1 MAGKPGVGIS
11 AMDRCSCFVG
21 VWARVTYLWLLPGLL
36 VIFVVL
42 LTDRI
47 LIQLLETKG
56 NSVSMIPEL
65 PGGLNQAKLVV

>member
-1 MAGKPGVGIS
+1 
-11 AMDRCSCFVG
+11 MDRCSCFVG
-21 VWARVTYLWLLPGLL
+21 GWAKVTYLWLLPGLL

>member
-1 MAGKPGVGIS
+1 
-11 AMDRCSCFVG
+11 MDRCSCFVG
-21 VWARVTYLWLLPGLL
+21 GWAKVTYLWLLPGLL

-65 PGGLNQAKLVV
+65 PGSLNQAKLVV

>member
-1 MAGKPGVGIS
+1 MVFGMNPVFIVQMTA
-11 AMDRCSCFVG
+11 
-21 VWARVTYLWLLPGLL
+21 WLHSNIRR
-36 VIFVVL
+36 IFVVL

-47 LIQLLETKG
+47 WIQLLETKG